1 MKMFTIMAA
10 CAFLLAQGVVFAHEG
25 EKHSEGHEESA
36 QMNKLHK
43 MMPMYAQAQAK
54 INEALTNGDAATI
67 KEETG
72 KILAT
77 IPDLKN
83 AKPHKN
89 MKQIATFR
97 KIASAFAGDI
107 KKTAVLAKTGDFGGA
122 KDAFQVAQIR
132 CDECHKKFRD

>member
-1 MKMFTIMAA
+1 MKRAA
-10 CAFLLAQGVVFAHEG
+10 MVIGAILLFQGGAFAHEG
-25 EKHSEGHEESA
+25 EHHGGMHGNDA
-36 QMNKLHK
+36 QMEKLHK
-43 MMPMYAQAQAK
+43 LMPMYAQAQAK
-54 INEALTNGDAATI
+54 INEALINGDAATI

-72 KILAT
+72 KILAA

-89 MKQIATFR
+89 IKQVAAFR
-97 KIASAFAGDI
+97 KIASAFAGDV

-122 KDAFQVAQIR
+122 KGAFQFAQMR

>member
-1 MKMFTIMAA
+1 MKRAVMSV
-10 CAFLLAQGVVFAHEG
+10 CAFLLIQGGAFAHEG
-25 EKHSEGHEESA
+25 EHHAKGHKEDA
-36 QMNKLHK
+36 QMDKLHK
-43 MMPMYAQAQAK
+43 IMPMYAQAQAK

-89 MKQIATFR
+89 VEQIATFR
-97 KIASAFAGDI
+97 KIASVFAGDV
-107 KKTAVLAKTGDFGGA
+107 KKTAVLAKTGDFAGA
-122 KDAFQVAQIR
+122 KDAFQFAQMR